1 MSETNC
7 DVCKTSELLTFV
19 SINNTTTSTKK
30 FKIEAVG
37 HTDLYACLDSDPSAI
52 FNNNVFETCL
62 TERDPCQNP
71 AESPVPVLLSGY
83 WDVEL
88 EDGTLIENKTLEELS
103 ELLLEHE
110 ILLKI
115 PPSISL
121 TCSDFTDIPNYW
133 KISGDFNYHD
143 DEDNRVREWEL
154 YVNGEYFGVT
164 GQDDDTSWI
173 EELAELHPLLT
184 GNYDS
189 GGIIITNESSQDLSI
204 AFVAVS
210 KTPLSKLGY
219 TLVNSNPSY
228 SHDIESGVIKFCLSG
243 MSNK

>member
-1 MSETNC
+1 MTETNC
-7 DVCKTSELLTFV
+7 NVCLTDKTLTFV
-19 SINNTTTSTKK
+19 SVANTTLTSKK
-30 FKIEAVG
+30 FKIEAVD
-37 HTDLYACLDSDPSAI
+37 HDRLYACLDKDPSATLEGT
-52 FNNNVFETCL
+52 VFSTCL
-62 TERDPCQNP
+62 TERDPCK
-71 AESPVPVLLSGY
+71 SPTVSVNDIRMAGN
-83 WDVEL
+83 WTVEL
-88 EDGTLIENKTLEELS
+88 EDGTLIENKSLEELS

-133 KISGDFNYHD
+133 EISGDLNYYD
-143 DEDNRVREWEL
+143 DEDDRVREWEL

-164 GQDDDTSWI
+164 GQDDDTSWM
-173 EELAELHPLLT
+173 EQLSDLHPLLT

-189 GGIIITNESSQDLSI
+189 GIIITNESSQDLSI
-204 AFVAVS
+204 AFVAVG
-210 KTPLSKLGY
+210 KTPLSELGY

>member
-110 ILLKI
+110 ILFKI
-115 PPSISL
+115 APSIGL

-133 KISGDFNYHD
+133 EIDGDLNYYD
-143 DEDNRVREWEL
+143 DEDDRVREWEL
-154 YVNGEYFGVT
+154 YVNGEYFGIT
-164 GQDDDTSWI
+164 GGNNTRWM
-173 EELAELHPLLT
+173 EELADLHPLLT
-184 GNYDS
+184 GDYPDD
-189 GGIIITNESSQDLSI
+189 GIIITNESSQDLSI
-204 AFVAVS
+204 AFVAVG
-210 KTPLSKLGY
+210 KTPLSELGY

-228 SHDIESGVIKFCLSG
+228 SHDIESGMIKFCLSG
-243 MSNK
+243 KSVK